1 MTIIRYDGS
10 FEGFLCAAAL
20 TIDGAEPS
28 GFLWG
33 EGGDGG
39 LFDQVVAVAS
49 DRDAALA
56 FFEHIV
62 REVSRDAFAT
72 ARHAFHSEAAVVEL
86 LLWRYL
92 RLGFRVGRRLEGMK
106 ADPLVQP
113 VQQLARRV
121 EREVHR
127 FLGFVRFRE
136 VEWSGGATLFY
147 APIEP
152 ETDVLPFLAPHFAD
166 RLADRPWVI
175 HDLRRG
181 QALFCEGGR
190 VKLLR
195 GVELAGAPRSTKEE
209 DVCAALWQGYFKRL
223 AIEARRNPDLQR
235 QLVPLRHRKHL
246 TEFGDSSSGAAT
258 NEP

>member
-10 FEGFLCAAAL
+10 LEGFLCAVAH
-20 TIDGAEPS
+20 TIDGAEPA
-28 GFLWG
+28 GFLRG

-39 LFDQVVAVAS
+39 LFDEVVAVAS
-49 DRDAALA
+49 DRDVALA
-56 FFEHIV
+56 FCARII

-72 ARHAFHSEAAVVEL
+72 ARHAFHSEAAGVEL

-92 RLGFRVGRRLEGMK
+92 SLGFLVGRRLEGLL
-106 ADPLVQP
+106 ADPRVQP

-136 VEWSGGATLFY
+136 VEWPGGTSFFY
-147 APIEP
+147 AQIEP
-152 ETDVLPFLAPHFAD
+152 ETDVLPFLGPHFAD
-166 RLADRPWVI
+166 RLADRPWAI
-175 HDLRRG
+175 HDLRRN

-195 GVELAGAPRSTKEE
+195 GVELDGASRSTKEE

-223 AIEARRNPDLQR
+223 AIEARRNPNLQR
-235 QLVPLRHRKHL
+235 QLVPLRYRKHL
-246 TEFGDSSSGAAT
+246 TEFG
-258 NEP
+258 P